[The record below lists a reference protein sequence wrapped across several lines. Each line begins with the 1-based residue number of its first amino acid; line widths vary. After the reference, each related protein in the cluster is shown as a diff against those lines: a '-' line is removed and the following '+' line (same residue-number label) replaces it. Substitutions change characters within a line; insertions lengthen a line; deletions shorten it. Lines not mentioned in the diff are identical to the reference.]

1 MNHKIKEKLD
11 SILYHI
17 CMALT
22 VLSAAPILYGVFADN
37 TKIFFIGIGI
47 FSVCLICAAIND
59 PPYYYDDKG
68 D

>member
-1 MNHKIKEKLD
+1 
-11 SILYHI
+11 
-17 CMALT
+17 MALT

-47 FSVCLICAAIND
+47 FSICMICAAIND

>member
-1 MNHKIKEKLD
+1 MNHKSKEKLD

-17 CMALT
+17 CMTLT
-22 VLSAAPILYGVFADN
+22 VLSAIPILYGVFADN
-37 TKIFFIGIGI
+37 TKALFIGIGI
-47 FSVCLICAAIND
+47 FYICMICAMIND